1 MKANIAYKFEL
12 MPTRE
17 QKRIFAQAAGCRRFV
32 WNKAIELQ
40 KRCLEQEVPF
50 LKYTE
55 LAGGLVLWKKEDDM
69 LWLQEAPSQALQQ
82 CLQQCLMDASAAI
95 EAFKA
100 KKKGF
105 PKFQARGD
113 GDSFRI
119 PHSASSPDGL
129 GRSQRSS
136 PHPEGR
142 LRAIQKVASD
152 SRQDQADDGFR
163 RMRALVCLGR
173 DGDGFRQRRSAS
185 SRRGRH

>member
-12 MPTRE
+12 MSTRE
-17 QKRIFAQAAGCRRFV
+17 QKRIFV

-55 LAGGLVLWKKEDDM
+55 LAGRLVLWKKEDDM

-82 CLQQCLMDASAAI
+82 CLMDASAAI
-95 EAFKA
+95 QAFKA

-119 PHSASSPDGL
+119 PYSASSPDGL
-129 GRSQRSS
+129 GRGQRSS

-163 RMRALVCLGR
+163 RMGALV
-173 DGDGFRQRRSAS
+173 
-185 SRRGRH
+185 

>member
-1 MKANIAYKFEL
+1 MRPRKGRCRIEVMKANIAYKFEL

-40 KRCLEQEVPF
+40 KRCLEHEVPF

-55 LAGGLVLWKKEDDM
+55 LAGRLVLWKKEDDM

-82 CLQQCLMDASAAI
+82 CLMDASAAI
-95 EAFKA
+95 QAFKA

-119 PHSASSPDGL
+119 PKTGFVRFRKSRP
-129 GRSQRSS
+129 
-136 PHPEGR
+136 
-142 LRAIQKVASD
+142 IQGKIKQMTVSVEC
-152 SRQDQADDGFR
+152 GH
-163 RMRALVCLGR
+163 CLGR

>member
-17 QKRIFAQAAGCRRFV
+17 QKRIFAQAAGWRRFV

-55 LAGGLVLWKKEDDM
+55 LAGRLVLWKKEDDM

-95 EAFKA
+95 QAFKA
-100 KKKGF
+100 KKRASQSSKLGATGIPSAF
-105 PKFQARGD
+105 RKFAR
-113 GDSFRI
+113 RI
-119 PHSASSPDGL
+119 GTRPTVESASRRQASCDSES
-129 GRSQRSS
+129 RVRFKARSS
-136 PHPEGR
+136 R
-142 LRAIQKVASD
+142 
-152 SRQDQADDGFR
+152 
-163 RMRALVCLGR
+163 
-173 DGDGFRQRRSAS
+173 
-185 SRRGRH
+185 

>member
-1 MKANIAYKFEL
+1 MRPRKGRCRIEVTKANIAYKFEL

-17 QKRIFAQAAGCRRFV
+17 QKRIFAQATGWRRFV

-40 KRCLEQEVPF
+40 KRCLSQVHGVGRTVGAVEKGRRHVVVAGSAFSGTSTVPDGRVCCNRSVQGQEKGLPKVPSSGRRGF
-50 LKYTE
+50 L
-55 LAGGLVLWKKEDDM
+55 
-69 LWLQEAPSQALQQ
+69 
-82 CLQQCLMDASAAI
+82 
-95 EAFKA
+95 
-100 KKKGF
+100 
-105 PKFQARGD
+105 
-113 GDSFRI
+113 

-152 SRQDQADDGFR
+152 SRLDQADDGFR

>member
-55 LAGGLVLWKKEDDM
+55 LAGRLVLWKKEDDM

-129 GRSQRSS
+129 GRGQRSS
-136 PHPEGR
+136 PHPEDR

-163 RMRALVCLGR
+163 RMRALS
-173 DGDGFRQRRSAS
+173 RS
-185 SRRGRH
+185 

>member
-17 QKRIFAQAAGCRRFV
+17 QKRIFAQAAGWRRFV

-55 LAGGLVLWKKEDDM
+55 LAGRLVLWKKEDDM
-69 LWLQEAPSQALQQ
+69 LWLHEAPSQALQQ

-119 PHSASSPDGL
+119 PHSAFRKFARRIGTKPTVESASRRQASCDSES
-129 GRSQRSS
+129 RVRFKARSS
-136 PHPEGR
+136 R
-142 LRAIQKVASD
+142 
-152 SRQDQADDGFR
+152 
-163 RMRALVCLGR
+163 
-173 DGDGFRQRRSAS
+173 
-185 SRRGRH
+185 

>member
-55 LAGGLVLWKKEDDM
+55 LAGRLVLWKKEDDM

-82 CLQQCLMDASAAI
+82 CR
-95 EAFKA
+95 
-100 KKKGF
+100 F
-105 PKFQARGD
+105 PVTV
-113 GDSFRI
+113 S
-119 PHSASSPDGL
+119 
-129 GRSQRSS
+129 
-136 PHPEGR
+136 R
-142 LRAIQKVASD
+142 LD
-152 SRQDQADDGFR
+152 ADDKRNGGQPSGSPPFL
-163 RMRALVCLGR
+163 MVGPATMSDETGE
-173 DGDGFRQRRSAS
+173 
-185 SRRGRH
+185 RGVIKC

>member
-17 QKRIFAQAAGCRRFV
+17 QKRIFAQAAGWRRFV

-40 KRCLEQEVPF
+40 KRCL
-50 LKYTE
+50 
-55 LAGGLVLWKKEDDM
+55 AGRLVLWKKEDDM

-82 CLQQCLMDASAAI
+82 CLMDASAAI
-95 EAFKA
+95 QAFKA

-119 PHSASSPDGL
+119 PQVRPTDWDEAN
-129 GRSQRSS
+129 GRVRIPKAGFVRFRKSR
-136 PHPEGR
+136 P
-142 LRAIQKVASD
+142 IQ
-152 SRQDQADDGFR
+152 G
-163 RMRALVCLGR
+163 
-173 DGDGFRQRRSAS
+173 
-185 SRRGRH
+185 

>member
-55 LAGGLVLWKKEDDM
+55 LAGRLVLWKKEDDM

-82 CLQQCLMDASAAI
+82 GLKDECASI
-95 EAFKA
+95 NEFKSN
-100 KKKGF
+100 KKGF
-105 PKFQARGD
+105 PKFHPSRSTRNELPFFKSNFATTRKPAR
-113 GDSFRI
+113 SWPIWARR
-119 PHSASSPDGL
+119 P
-129 GRSQRSS
+129 
-136 PHPEGR
+136 R
-142 LRAIQKVASD
+142 LTNGSRVAG
-152 SRQDQADDGFR
+152 AGN
-163 RMRALVCLGR
+163 
-173 DGDGFRQRRSAS
+173 
-185 SRRGRH
+185 

>member
-12 MPTRE
+12 MPPRE
-17 QKRIFAQAAGCRRFV
+17 QKRIFAQAAGWRRFV

-55 LAGGLVLWKKEDDM
+55 LAGRLVLWKKEDDM

-95 EAFKA
+95 QAFKA
-100 KKKGF
+100 KKKGL
-105 PKFQARGD
+105 PKVPSSGRRG
-113 GDSFRI
+113 FL

-129 GRSQRSS
+129 GRGQRSS

-152 SRQDQADDGFR
+152 SRLDQADDGFR

>member
-55 LAGGLVLWKKEDDM
+55 LAGRLVLWKKEDDM

-82 CLQQCLMDASAAI
+82 CLMDASAAI
-95 EAFKA
+95 QAFKA
-100 KKKGF
+100 KKKVHLGSPWNAALTF
-105 PKFQARGD
+105 KKKSGRLPPRKKSSAHSKFQA
-113 GDSFRI
+113 DS
-119 PHSASSPDGL
+119 SY
-129 GRSQRSS
+129 
-136 PHPEGR
+136 
-142 LRAIQKVASD
+142 
-152 SRQDQADDGFR
+152 
-163 RMRALVCLGR
+163 
-173 DGDGFRQRRSAS
+173 
-185 SRRGRH
+185 

>member
-1 MKANIAYKFEL
+1 MRPRKGRCRIEIIKANIAYKFEL

-17 QKRIFAQAAGCRRFV
+17 QKRIFAQAVGWRRFV

-55 LAGGLVLWKKEDDM
+55 LAGRLVLWKKEDDM

-119 PHSASSPDGL
+119 PQVRPTDWDEAN
-129 GRSQRSS
+129 GRVRIPKAGFVRFRKSR
-136 PHPEGR
+136 P
-142 LRAIQKVASD
+142 IQ
-152 SRQDQADDGFR
+152 G
-163 RMRALVCLGR
+163 
-173 DGDGFRQRRSAS
+173 
-185 SRRGRH
+185 

>member
-55 LAGGLVLWKKEDDM
+55 LAGRLVLWKKEDDM
-69 LWLQEAPSQALQQ
+69 LWLQEVPSQA
-82 CLQQCLMDASAAI
+82 LQQCLMDASAAI
-95 EAFKA
+95 QAFKA

-119 PHSASSPDGL
+119 PQVRPTDWDEAN
-129 GRSQRSS
+129 GRARIPKTGFVRFRKSR
-136 PHPEGR
+136 P
-142 LRAIQKVASD
+142 IQGKIKQMTVSVEC
-152 SRQDQADDGFR
+152 GH
-163 RMRALVCLGR
+163 CLGR